1 MNSTFQPLLQQCVLV
16 FFDDILVYIKD
27 ETTHMQD
34 LTRVLTILRHHQLYA
49 KESKRSFGGATVEY
63 LGHVISSAGV
73 ATDPSKIVA
82 VRLWPRPITVK
93 QLRGFLGLTGYYR
106 QFIKGYGM
114 MARPLTDLLRKDCFL

>member
-1 MNSTFQPLLQQCVLV
+1 M
-16 FFDDILVYIKD
+16 
-27 ETTHMQD
+27 
-34 LTRVLTILRHHQLYA
+34 
-49 KESKRSFGGATVEY
+49 EY